1 MAQDDQVLDGELEEM
16 RKMRKAGGS
25 DWAQKLLRAVQ
36 EIDKA
41 YLFESVRNYRGSL
54 VLSATRKLVG
64 LKG

>member
-1 MAQDDQVLDGELEEM
+1 
-16 RKMRKAGGS
+16 MRKAGGS